1 MTQKQEKIGGGI
13 DTSILLLYYALVLI
27 GLIAI
32 FSVEYRVDDS
42 IVQSLIDLKKNYAKQ
57 VLFIGI
63 SSLVALFI
71 LLIDS
76 KFFTTVAN
84 LLYFFGI
91 LLMLLTFVIGKD
103 ISGSRS
109 WIALGGGF
117 NLQPAELCKVFTA
130 LALAKYLSRQDTQFN
145 NVRAYL
151 IGSSIVLIPAFLS
164 VGQKEVGLALVYL
177 SFFLVMFREGLP
189 GSILIIAFSAIVV
202 LIAAILLSNIAFIT
216 VVFVAGG
223 LAFLFLGSRLRRK
236 TQFIVM
242 VCTIA
247 GMCILF
253 KLFALTTLFDKVLK
267 PHHSARVYA
276 LFGLT
281 YEPKD
286 PQRIA
291 ELKEREARQGKK
303 DVTYN
308 VRQSKIAIGSGGFL
322 GKGFLKGVTTQG
334 DFVPEQHTDF
344 IFTAIAESF
353 GFWGSAL
360 LLILYFLLLMRI
372 ITIAERQR
380 STFSR
385 VYAYSVACILFFH
398 VFINICMTIG
408 LMPVIGITLPLLSY
422 GGSSLITFTTLIFI
436 LLRLDANRQMVLR

>member
-1 MTQKQEKIGGGI
+1 MNKQASIGGGV
-13 DTSILLLYYALVLI
+13 DTRTVLLYYLLVFI
-27 GLIAI
+27 GFIAI
-32 FSVEYRVDDS
+32 FSVEYRTGDS
-42 IVQSLIDLKKNYAKQ
+42 VVQTLLELKKSYAKQ

-63 SSLVALFI
+63 SSIVALFI

-130 LALAKYLSRQDTQFN
+130 LALAKYLSRQDVEFTTL
-145 NVRAYL
+145 RSHL
-151 IGSSIVLIPAFLS
+151 IAIGITLVPALLS
-164 VGQKEVGLALVYL
+164 VAQKETGLALVYF
-177 SFFLVMFREGLP
+177 SFFLVMYREGLP
-189 GSILIIAFSAIVV
+189 SIYLILGFSVIVLFVTAIVLEMLPYSIMIGAIVV
-202 LIAAILLSNIAFIT
+202 IAAYFLWRQIKRNFILLLLI
-216 VVFVAGG
+216 VFAG
-223 LAFLFLGSRLRRK
+223 L
-236 TQFIVM
+236 VM
-242 VCTIA
+242 V
-247 GMCILF
+247 GF
-253 KLFALTTLFDKVLK
+253 KYFVDNIVFDKIMKPYQAERVLN
-267 PHHSARVYA
+267 
-276 LFGLT
+276 LFGKN
-281 YEPKD
+281 YEPKS
-286 PQRIA
+286 PERIA
-291 ELKEREARQGKK
+291 QFEKDKASGKK
-303 DVTYN
+303 KDYNYN
-308 VRQSKIAIGSGGFL
+308 VKQSKIAIGSGGFL

-334 DFVPEQHTDF
+334 DFVPEQTTDF
-344 IFTAIAESF
+344 IFTAIGESF

-372 ITIAERQR
+372 IALAERQR

-385 VYAYSVACILFFH
+385 VYAYSVASILFFH

-422 GGSSLITFTTLIFI
+422 GGSSIVTFTILIFI
-436 LLRLDANRQMVLR
+436 LLRFDANRQMVLR

>member
-1 MTQKQEKIGGGI
+1 MNKQEKIGGGV
-13 DTSILLLYYALVLI
+13 DSRMVLLYYLLVLI
-27 GLIAI
+27 GFIAV
-32 FSVEYRVDDS
+32 FSVEFRSGDS
-42 IVQSLIDLKKNYAKQ
+42 FVQTLLELKKSYAKQ

-63 SSLVALFI
+63 SSVVALFI

-103 ISGSRS
+103 ISGSKS

-130 LALAKYLSRQDTQFN
+130 LALAKYLSRQDTEFTTF
-145 NVRAYL
+145 RSHIIA
-151 IGSSIVLIPAFLS
+151 IGITLLPALLS
-164 VGQKEVGLALVYL
+164 VAQKETGLALVYF
-177 SFFLVMFREGLP
+177 SFFLVMYREGLP
-189 GSILIIAFSAIVV
+189 AFYLVLGFSMIVLFVTAIVLSKFWYICMIGVIALIIIYNMWRQIKRNFVQ
-202 LIAAILLSNIAFIT
+202 LI
-216 VVFVAGG
+216 
-223 LAFLFLGSRLRRK
+223 
-236 TQFIVM
+236 FIVFAALVM
-242 VCTIA
+242 I
-247 GMCILF
+247 GF
-253 KLFALTTLFDKVLK
+253 KYFVDNIVFDRIMKPYQAERVLN
-267 PHHSARVYA
+267 
-276 LFGLT
+276 LFGKN
-281 YEPKD
+281 YEPKS
-286 PQRIA
+286 PERIA
-291 ELKEREARQGKK
+291 QFESDKAKGKK
-303 DVTYN
+303 KDYTYN
-308 VRQSKIAIGSGGFL
+308 VKQSKIAIGSGGFL

-334 DFVPEQHTDF
+334 DFVPAQTTDF

-360 LLILYFLLLMRI
+360 LLIIYLLLLMRI

-385 VYAYSVACILFFH
+385 VYAYSVASILFFH

-422 GGSSLITFTTLIFI
+422 GGSSIVTFTILIFI
-436 LLRLDANRQMVLR
+436 LIRFDANRQMVLR

>member
-1 MTQKQEKIGGGI
+1 MTQKQEAIAKGV
-13 DTSILLLYYALVLI
+13 DTKVVLLYYALVFI
-27 GLIAI
+27 GLLAI
-32 FSVEYRVDDS
+32 FSVEYRSPDPVL
-42 IVQSLIDLKKNYAKQ
+42 QSLLDFKKNYSKQ
-57 VLFIGI
+57 LLFIGV
-63 SSLVALFI
+63 SSVVALII

-84 LLYFFGI
+84 LLYFFGL

-109 WIALGGGF
+109 WIAMGGGF
-117 NLQPAELCKVFTA
+117 NLQPAELCKIFTS
-130 LALAKYLSRQDTQFN
+130 LALAKYLSRQETQFKN
-145 NVRAYL
+145 TRAYL
-151 IGSSIVLIPAFLS
+151 IGIAIVLIPSLMA
-164 VGQKEVGLALVYL
+164 VAQKEVGLALVYF

-189 GSILIIAFSAIVV
+189 ASYLLVGFSAIVV
-202 LIAAILLSNIAFIT
+202 LIAAILLPTLGFIT
-216 VVFVAGG
+216 VILIAGG
-223 LAFLFLGSRLRRK
+223 LVLLYPNQRYKRK
-236 TQFIVM
+236 GKLLLIVISIS
-242 VCTIA
+242 IA
-247 GMCILF
+247 CIAF
-253 KLFALTTLFDKVLK
+253 KLFALSTLFDKVLK

-276 LFGLT
+276 LFGLN

-286 PQRIA
+286 PVRIA
-291 ELKEREARQGKK
+291 ELKKREAEKGKK

-308 VRQSKIAIGSGGFL
+308 VKQSKIAIGSGGFL
-322 GKGFLKGVTTQG
+322 GKGFLKGVSTQG

-344 IFTAIAESF
+344 IFTALAESF

-360 LLILYFLLLMRI
+360 LLLLYFLLLYQI
-372 ITIAERQR
+372 IVIAERQR

-422 GGSSLITFTTLIFI
+422 GGSSLLTFTVLIFI
-436 LLRLDANRQMVLR
+436 MLRFDANRQMVLR